1 MLPVVQSS
9 FDEGIALRKPLDEV
23 FIVNVVDRDVKMLV
37 ASDKRRIVG
46 KFPVYDG
53 KNMRDLAVG

>member
-1 MLPVVQSS
+1 MLPVGQPLS
-9 FDEGIALRKPLDEV
+9 DEDIALRKPLNKI

-37 ASDKRRIVG
+37 AFDKRRIVG

-53 KNMRDLAVG
+53 